1 MKTAIATIIIASS
14 VQTFAQGTFE
24 NLNFEQASPV
34 PVVGSPYYPY
44 AVTTASAVPFWTV
57 YYGNTPQS
65 QILYNTMSLGA
76 PEVDLFGPNN
86 GVGDPGVIDGNYSV
100 GLKSGFGPG
109 FVPQSVSLW
118 QNGTMPANAES
129 LEFDAA
135 NFGGGTP
142 LSVSFAG
149 DNLTLF
155 VLSSAVAPS
164 GQPYSVYGANI
175 APYAGQTG
183 QLEFTATFYNWVE
196 LDDISFSTQAI
207 PEPSPLALTGIG
219 GFLFALYRRLSPRR
233 R

>member
-1 MKTAIATIIIASS
+1 
-14 VQTFAQGTFE
+14 
-24 NLNFEQASPV
+24 
-34 PVVGSPYYPY
+34 
-44 AVTTASAVPFWTV
+44 VPFWTV

-100 GLKSGFGPG
+100 GLQSGFGPG

-135 NFGGGTP
+135 NFGGGAP

-155 VLSSAVAPS
+155 VLSSTVAPS
-164 GQPYSVYGANI
+164 GQPYNVYGANI
-175 APYAGQTG
+175 SSFAGQTG
-183 QLEFTATFYNWVE
+183 QLDFTATFFNATE

-207 PEPSPLALTGIG
+207 PEASPLVLTGVG
-219 GFLFALYRRLSPRR
+219 GLLFALYRRLGPKRQ
-233 R
+233 